1 MDLLTVKDHASSL
14 LTYNFGASGAT
25 LETSIAESE
34 EVDVARE
41 ISEYFV
47 PY

>member
-1 MDLLTVKDHASSL
+1 MDLLTARYNASLL

-47 PY
+47 PD